1 MAWLAVLIGLRPRP
15 TGRWP
20 ARRSER
26 AARLWLPGGRPGAA
40 ARQRARARRL
50 AARRGHAA
58 ASGRAWPGAGIAPCC
73 IQTQSERGG
82 KRHDLVLEYQVFLS
96 PATVRTIEIAP
107 MRLRFDGAGRSEEL
121 LVEAWPV
128 TVAPLA
134 PVVVSPRRGL
144 GELQPD
150 RDPPLID
157 TAMRQLRLIGCAA
170 GAALLLGW
178 LAVAAPR
185 ATLAGS
191 AQPTVWPCLART
203 ATVAGRPA
211 RAQWRGA
218 VRLFHEAL
226 NRSAGEVLFEP
237 GLERFLAGRPAFH
250 RRARRPGSFHAPF
263 ARRVLCRWHRAQ
275 VATLPGWSSWAGAAA
290 MPNEAWFDNPV
301 RFALRC
307 TGCAAGEASDEF

>member
-1 MAWLAVLIGLRPRP
+1 MKPRIALLAMLIGTVAPAPAADGPRVEASEPRAYGYQVGDLVRRHVSVHAPDGWRIDEATLPRP
-15 TGRWP
+15 GRRGQ
-20 ARRSER
+20 ALELRRAVIQTRSE
-26 AARLWLPGGRPGAA
+26 P
-40 ARQRARARRL
+40 
-50 AARRGHAA
+50 
-58 ASGRAWPGAGIAPCC
+58 
-73 IQTQSERGG
+73 GG
-82 KRHDLVLEYQVFLS
+82 KRHDLMLEYQVFLS

-157 TAMRQLRLIGCAA
+157 TSMRQLRLIGYGT

-178 LAVAAPR
+178 LAWLHFGPPWRAARNQPFGR
-185 ATLAGS
+185 AWRELR
-191 AQPTVWPCLART
+191 QL
-203 ATVAGRPA
+203 PA
-211 RAQWRGA
+211 DLPEPQWRGA

-237 GLERFLAGRPAFH
+237 GLERFLAGRPAFQGM
-250 RRARRPGSFHAPF
+250 RDD
-263 ARRVLCRWHRAQ
+263 L
-275 VATLPGWSSWAGAAA
+275 
-290 MPNEAWFDNPV
+290 V
-301 RFALRC
+301 RFMRLSRAVFFADAPRASGDAAWLVELGRRC
-307 TGCAAGEASDEF
+307 RDAERGLA